1 MNFSTNKELYKEG
14 TTHLSGVEEVI
25 LRNIEACKKLVDIT
39 RTSLGP
45 NGMNKMVINHL
56 EKLFVTHDAATIMQE
71 LDVIHPAAKLI
82 VMAAQAQQ
90 REIGDGTNFVVVL
103 AGELL
108 IQAENLI
115 RMGLHTSDIIEG
127 YTKAGQKALEVL
139 ESLVVKTVDDVR
151 NVDQVTE
158 ALKSVVSSKL
168 YGYEQHITPL
178 VSKACIQVCPKN
190 PKNFS
195 VDNVR
200 VAKIEGSNVGD
211 TSLMKGFVLVRDVSG
226 SIRHVRD
233 AKIAVFGCSVDSATP
248 ETKGTVLIQNAEDLM
263 SYNKSEEV
271 MMEQAIKSIADAGIN
286 VIVTGGTF
294 GELALHFIERYKMMA
309 IKVTSKF
316 ELRRLC
322 KAVNATT
329 LVRLGAPTA
338 EEIGHCDYVGIDEIG
353 GTKICVF
360 RQETTSHIATII
372 VRGSTSNIMDD
383 VERVIDDAVNIY
395 KALIRDNR
403 LLAGAGACEIEL
415 ARKLTALA
423 EETPGMEQYAIRRFA
438 ASLDVFPRVL
448 AESSGLPATEV
459 VSSLHS
465 AHTAGK
471 STMGVDVDAIT
482 GSEALKDAVTAG
494 IFDSYISKYWGIK
507 LATNAAVTVLSVDQI
522 IMAKPAGGPK
532 PRDGGA
538 RDDD

>member
-1 MNFSTNKELYKEG
+1 MNFGGNKELYKEG

-25 LRNIEACKKLVDIT
+25 LRNIEACKKLTDIT

-56 EKLFVTHDAATIMQE
+56 EKLNVTHDAATIMQE
-71 LDVIHPAAKLI
+71 LEVIHPAAKMI
-82 VMAAQAQQ
+82 VMAALAQQ

-108 IQAENLI
+108 TQAENLI
-115 RMGLHTSDIIEG
+115 RMGLHPSDIIEG
-127 YTKAGQKALEVL
+127 YTQAGKKALESL
-139 ESLVVKTVDDVR
+139 ESLVVKSLVDVR
-151 NVDQVTE
+151 DVSQVTE

-168 YGYEQHITPL
+168 YGYEQLITPL
-178 VSKACIQVCPKN
+178 VSKACVQVCPKN
-190 PKNFS
+190 QKNFS

-200 VAKIEGSNVGD
+200 VAKIEGGNIAD
-211 TSLMKGFVLVRDVSG
+211 TTSMKGFVLVRDVS
-226 SIRHVRD
+226 SSVRHVRN
-233 AKIAVFGCSVDSATP
+233 AKVAVFGCAVDTATP
-248 ETKGTVLIQNAEDLM
+248 ETKGTVLIQNADDLT
-263 SYNKSEEV
+263 SYNKSEEN
-271 MMEQAIKSIADAGIN
+271 MMEQAIKSIAEAGIN

-316 ELRRLC
+316 DLRRLC
-322 KAVNATT
+322 KAINATT
-329 LVRLGAPTA
+329 MVRLGAPTA
-338 EEIGHCDYVGIDEIG
+338 EEIGHCDYVGVDEIG
-353 GTKICVF
+353 GSKICVF
-360 RQETTSHIATII
+360 RQEAGSHIATII

-383 VERVIDDAVNIY
+383 VERVIDDGVNIY
-395 KALIRDNR
+395 KALTRDNR

-423 EETPGMEQYAIRRFA
+423 EETPGLEQYAIRRFA
-438 ASLDVFPRVL
+438 TSFEVFPRVL
-448 AESSGLPATEV
+448 AESSGLAASEV

-471 STMGVDVDAIT
+471 VNMGVDVDAIS
-482 GSEALKDAVTAG
+482 GSQAVRDAVAAG
-494 IFDSYISKYWGIK
+494 IFDSYLSKFWGIK
-507 LATNAAVTVLSVDQI
+507 LATDAAVTVLSVDQI

-532 PRDGGA
+532 PREAGA